1 MNIKILT
8 PEQVIFEGEVN
19 SVLLPGKNGEFHIMK
34 NHAGIVSSL
43 VGGKVKLFVGS
54 VAESYAKN
62 FTKEDEKDSVFSYQ
76 IKSGV
81 IEFNHDKGIILCE

>member
-8 PEQVIFEGEVN
+8 PEFVIYEGDVD

-43 VGGKVKLFVGS
+43 VGGKVKLFAS
-54 VAESYAKN
+54 S
-62 FTKEDEKDSVFSYQ
+62 
-76 IKSGV
+76 
-81 IEFNHDKGIILCE
+81 L

>member
-8 PEQVIFEGEVN
+8 PEFVIFEGDVD
-19 SVLLPGKNGEFHIMK
+19 SVLLPGKNGEFHIMN

-43 VGGKVKLFVGS
+43 VGGKVKVFVS
-54 VAESYAKN
+54 SINETYAKY
-62 FTKEDEKDSVFSYQ
+62 FTKEADQDSVFSYE

-81 IEFNHDKGIILCE
+81 IEFNNNKGIILCE